1 MKIIAFGAS
10 TSNSI
15 NKNLATYAA
24 SLFENAS
31 VEVIRFK
38 RLCNASLMSISKNNW

>member
-1 MKIIAFGAS
+1 MKIIAFMQVQVR
-10 TSNSI
+10 TI

-31 VEVIRFK
+31 VEV
-38 RLCNASLMSISKNNW
+38 LD